1 MEYSSK
7 EPELMGMGMGVDL
20 NMGNQLP
27 DYIAVNT
34 KAKTATQS
42 QIETAHKMADS
53 SKNPD
58 AKSGESK
65 PEDEEEIQACSGIAL
80 KRIKEVEN
88 RLHGKFA
95 KVNTV
100 FCIMEHCQFVS
111 TSLLRENLGPTTI
124 FSQHCEM
131 K

>member
-1 MEYSSK
+1 
-7 EPELMGMGMGVDL
+7 MGMGVDL
-20 NMGNQLP
+20 AMGNQLP

-34 KAKTATQS
+34 KARTATQS
-42 QIETAHKMADS
+42 QIETAVKTAYS

-95 KVNTV
+95 KVNTL
-100 FCIMEHCQFVS
+100 FCIIEHCQFVL
-111 TSLLRENLGPTTI
+111 TPLLLWKSWIHHDIFTI
-124 FSQHCEM
+124 LWNEVICQSKNMIFM

>member
-1 MEYSSK
+1 MEFSSK

-20 NMGNQLP
+20 AMGNQLP

-34 KAKTATQS
+34 KARTATQS
-42 QIETAHKMADS
+42 QIETAVKTAYS

-95 KVNTV
+95 KVNTL
-100 FCIMEHCQFVS
+100 FCIMEHCQFVL
-111 TSLLRENLGPTTI
+111 TPLLL
-124 FSQHCEM
+124 
-131 K
+131 